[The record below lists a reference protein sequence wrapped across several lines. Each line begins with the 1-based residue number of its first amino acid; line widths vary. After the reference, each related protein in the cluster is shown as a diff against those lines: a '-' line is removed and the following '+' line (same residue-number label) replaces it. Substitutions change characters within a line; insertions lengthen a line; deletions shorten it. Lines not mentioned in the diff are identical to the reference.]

1 MRTDVNEKISL
12 LIYFYFSLLL
22 RSCCLQSYPP
32 FLFVLSY
39 KYVVSRASEVAQWV
53 KALAT
58 QAWWPEFN
66 PRDPRDKRESIHA
79 SCLVCALAHI
89 NRCNK
94 NTF

>member
-1 MRTDVNEKISL
+1 MCSDVHEKISL
-12 LIYFYFSLLL
+12 LFYFYLSLLL
-22 RSCCLQSYPP
+22 RSCCLQSYSP

-39 KYVVSRASEVAQWV
+39 KYVVSWASEVAQWV

-66 PRDPRDKRESIHA
+66 PRDPHKRESIHA
-79 SCLVCALAHI
+79 SCLVCTLAHI